1 MCGIVVALPVYSDG
15 EALPAGTL
23 ADALP
28 VFPETVFG
36 GGPDE
41 VAAELSALTERL
53 GAAIELYGTSGAMLT
68 LATEPERVATEVWRL
83 SKSVARL
90 ETQLDAQ
97 TATWDADAM
106 EHVQGQ
112 VRQVRDQ
119 AWALEHDRIDA
130 ATRARLLTPDG
141 WTARSVTS
149 YGAVN
154 AVLDAIDRLEVRGR
168 DSAGLTVWVELD
180 AADRAAMP
188 ELTRQDPQFRN
199 RSVEATTHGACFAYK
214 HAAIIGRL
222 GDNTR
227 HLRDTIRDDADLHR
241 LLALPSAAVTVL
253 AHTRWASVG
262 RTSEANAHPVD
273 SRNSAGVL
281 NGRYAIAAVNGD
293 VDNYVALQG
302 GCGYV
307 PDDAGVSTDA
317 KLVPLLLSRE
327 LAAGRTPDEAM
338 VAALSKY
345 EGSMAIAAQCDGE
358 PGEVLLAAKGSGQS
372 LYVGFAPSGYFVAS
386 EAYGLVGVTSWFA
399 KVDGQ
404 LWPAA
409 ASPGTVVRLTRAG
422 QGRQAEMS
430 RWDGDGTRRPL
441 DAAEVRLAE
450 VTTHD
455 LTLNGFE
462 HYLQKEIYEA
472 ASSFRKTLRGR
483 IIVTGEDSRPSV
495 RLPNSSVPEELRRR
509 LRDGEIQ
516 QLVVLGQGTAAVAC
530 QGIAHSMQSMFGDDL
545 PVRAYPATEFSA
557 WWLREDMSDSC
568 VVAVSQSGSTTDTN
582 RAVDLVRERGAIV
595 VSIINRRDSDLA
607 EKSDGI
613 LYTSD
618 GRDVELSVASTKAF
632 YAQVAAGAL
641 LGAELAKELGRLV
654 PAREESLLR
663 GLQRIPDQLEAL
675 QKVNER
681 VANTAREVAPAYP
694 YWAVVGSGPNRVAA
708 AEIRI
713 KLSELCYKTISA
725 DAVEDKKHID
735 LSAEALVV
743 VCVAGAPPA
752 QMSDLI
758 KEVEIFN
765 AHHNRAVVICDE
777 GTEYLWPT
785 DALIPVPRAHPE
797 LAWIMA
803 TAAGHLFAY
812 HAARAIDATADDV
825 RLALAGLEAAVD
837 RGVAAAQRLPIEVV
851 RLIQQV
857 LGAAARGEVRGVLSS
872 QTAVALANIAY
883 QSEPVHPAE
892 ARTVLTAALDELTRP
907 IDTVK
912 HQAKTVTVGTSRG
925 DTDLYDNELIRA
937 LRDAGTDTA
946 DLTFPV
952 LDVIRAHA
960 KVVELPT
967 GVTRYR
973 VTHGADGDVLKVV
986 NKTGEAAGLV
996 SRADGGA
1003 ALTGSKRRVAEIRVP
1018 RLVRGRSDGR
1028 IVLIIPE
1035 HLAGDVAALSVVHVA
1050 LRDSSPLSD
1059 LQAAMDSV
1067 GDRMAEIIA
1076 ALSETRPGFQ
1086 PEQLQVLPTASV
1098 LLDDVE
1104 SLAGALPV
1112 E

>member
-1 MCGIVVALPVYSDG
+1 MALPVYSDQG
-15 EALPAGTL
+15 ELLAETLAGALPTL
-23 ADALP
+23 
-28 VFPETVFG
+28 PETVFDA
-36 GGPDE
+36 GPDE
-41 VAAELSALTERL
+41 LGEQLAALTERL
-53 GAAIELYGTSGAMLT
+53 VAALDLYGTSAAAQTLSGA
-68 LATEPERVATEVWRL
+68 PERVNAEVTRL
-83 SKSVARL
+83 AESVARL
-90 ETQLDAQ
+90 EAQLDAR
-97 TATWDADAM
+97 TADWGADAV
-106 EHVQGQ
+106 EQVQGQ

-119 AWALEHDRIDA
+119 VWALRHDRMDA
-130 ATRARLLTPDG
+130 AVRARDLAAGG
-141 WTARSVTS
+141 WTAHSVTS
-149 YGAVN
+149 YTALS
-154 AVLDAIDRLEVRGR
+154 AVLDGIDRLEVRGR
-168 DSAGLTVWVELD
+168 DSAGVTVWVELD
-180 AADRAAMP
+180 ATDRATAAVGA
-188 ELTRQDPQFRN
+188 LDRQDPQFRD
-199 RSVEATTHGACFAYK
+199 RSVVPTTHGACFAYK

-227 HLRDTIRDDADLHR
+227 HLRESISADTDLHR
-241 LLALPSAAVTVL
+241 VLALPSATVTVL

-273 SRNSAGVL
+273 SRDVTGEQA
-281 NGRYAIAAVNGD
+281 GRYSIAVANGD
-293 VDNYVALQG
+293 VDNYVALQS

-307 PDDAGVSTDA
+307 PDEAGITTDA
-317 KLVPLLLSRE
+317 KLIPLLLSRE
-327 LAAGRTPDEAM
+327 LAAGRSSHEAM
-338 VAALSKY
+338 VAALSLC
-345 EGSMAIAAQCDGE
+345 EGSIAIGAQCDGE

-372 LYVGFAPSGYFVAS
+372 LYVGFAPTGYFVAS
-386 EAYGLVGVTSWFA
+386 EAYGLVGVTSWFT
-399 KVDGQ
+399 KVDGG
-404 LWPAA
+404 LWPEAGA
-409 ASPGTVVRLTRAG
+409 PGTVVRLTRAG
-422 QGRQAEMS
+422 LGDQAALE
-430 RWDGDGTRRPL
+430 RWDGDGTPRPL
-441 DAAEVRLAE
+441 AGQEVRLAE

-455 LTLNGFE
+455 LALGDFE
-462 HYLQKEIYEA
+462 HYLQKEIFEA

-483 IIVTGEDSRPSV
+483 ITTDDAGRPAV
-495 RLPNSSVPEELRRR
+495 RLPDSSVPEELRGR
-509 LRDGEIQ
+509 LLAGKIHQ
-516 QLVVLGQGTAAVAC
+516 IVVLGQGTAAVAC
-530 QGIAHSMQSMFGDDL
+530 QGIAHTMQSMIGDDL

-582 RAVDLVRERGAIV
+582 RAVDLVRERGALV

-641 LGAELAKELGRLV
+641 LGAELAKELGRLT

-663 GLQRIPDQLEAL
+663 GLQRIPGQLEAL
-675 QKVNER
+675 QKVNEQ
-681 VANTAREVAPAYP
+681 VAKTADEVAAAYP

-752 QMSDLI
+752 QVSDLI
-758 KEVEIFN
+758 KEVEILN
-765 AHHNRAVVICDE
+765 AHRNRAVVVCDE

-785 DALIPVPRAHPE
+785 DALVPVPRAHPE

-837 RGVAAAQRLPIEVV
+837 RGATAAQRLPIEVV
-851 RLIQQV
+851 RLVQQV
-857 LGAAARGEVRGVLSS
+857 LAAAARGEVRGVLSS
-872 QTAVALANIAY
+872 QTAVALAGLAY
-883 QSEPVHPAE
+883 QADPVQPAQ
-892 ARTVLTAALDELTRP
+892 ARAVLTAALDELARP

-925 DTDLYDNELIRA
+925 DSDLYDNDIIRA
-937 LRDAGTDTA
+937 LSDAGTDPA

-960 KVVELPT
+960 RVVDRPT

-973 VTHGADGDVLKVV
+973 LGQEAGTDMVTVV
-986 NKTGEAAGLV
+986 TKTGVAEGLT
-996 SRADGGA
+996 SRADAGA

-1018 RLVRGRSDGR
+1018 QLVRGRADDR
-1028 IVLIIPE
+1028 IVLIVPE

-1050 LRDSSPLSD
+1050 LRESCPLPD
-1059 LQAAMDSV
+1059 LRAAMDSV

-1076 ALSETRPGFQ
+1076 AVSETRPGFQ
-1086 PEQLQVLPTASV
+1086 PEQLQVLPTAAV
-1098 LLDDVE
+1098 LLDDLE
-1104 SLAGALPV
+1104 SLTRALPA
-1112 E
+1112 